1 MARSQDLFKTSVFS
15 VPPWFVGVCRISE
28 VSFDQ
33 EVKGDNNVR
42 FMMIVKAD
50 KRTEQGVMPTENELS
65 IMGKY
70 NQQLIDA
77 GVLVD
82 GAGLQPTSKGAR
94 VGLKNGKVVVTD
106 GPFAETKELI
116 AGYWIINVR
125 SKAEA
130 IEWAKKIPFAQLP
143 SEGRDAEVE
152 VRQFFEIED
161 FPNAPAEV
169 VEQEQKHFGRK

>member
-1 MARSQDLFKTSVFS
+1 
-15 VPPWFVGVCRISE
+15 
-28 VSFDQ
+28 
-33 EVKGDNNVR
+33 VR

-50 KRTEQGVMPTENELS
+50 KQTEAGVMPTEQELAT
-65 IMGKY
+65 MGKY

-94 VGLKNGKVVVTD
+94 VGLKNGQVVVTD

-116 AGYWIINVR
+116 AGYWIINVK

-130 IEWAKKIPFAQLP
+130 LEWAKKIPFQNLP
-143 SEGRDAEVE
+143 NAGREPEVE
-152 VRQFFEIED
+152 VRQYYEIED
-161 FPNAPAEV
+161 FPNAPADV
-169 VEQEQKHFGRK
+169 VEQEKQHFGRK

>member
-1 MARSQDLFKTSVFS
+1 M
-15 VPPWFVGVCRISE
+15 
-28 VSFDQ
+28 
-33 EVKGDNNVR
+33 R

-50 KRTEQGVMPTENELS
+50 KRTEAGELPS
-65 IMGKY
+65 EKDLETMGKY

-77 GVLVD
+77 GAMVD

-94 VGLKNGKVVVTD
+94 VGFKDGKVYVTD

-116 AGYWIINVR
+116 AGYWIINVK

-130 IEWAKKIPFAQLP
+130 IEWAKKIPFQQLP
-143 SEGRDAEVE
+143 NDGRVPEVE

-161 FPNAPAEV
+161 FPNAPADV
-169 VEQEQKHFGRK
+169 VEQEKKYFGRK